1 MPRAC
6 WGRLQITIKMGWFN
20 EKGTPPPKFGSKSEA
35 FAYMLAIRMNE
46 GRDPMEAARDA
57 GDFAKI
63 YAANMGLPDHEE
75 KPVEGIDKYM
85 RDLDKI
91 AGYCDAHPKMVDL
104 LLGAVSFVGGILT
117 SKAVDNRPTP
127 PPAATPPI
135 DFDNVE

>member
-1 MPRAC
+1 
-6 WGRLQITIKMGWFN
+6 
-20 EKGTPPPKFGSKSEA
+20 
-35 FAYMLAIRMNE
+35 MLAIRMNE

-127 PPAATPPI
+127 PPTATPPI